1 MPSNQKGSTY
11 KHNLKVFIG
20 FGILLELMNTLFNPY
35 AMKYLERIG
44 GTDFDISLFNGL
56 KGLVMIFAVLPGV
69 FLLDRLNNKKRITGQ
84 MVLLGVFFVLSLVIV
99 PFLPQTMQPLVF
111 ILLMTLMTIPNAIFN
126 VSYQD
131 LTGDLFPENRAW
143 VLSRRAMYT
152 IIFTN
157 VLTLMTGVVFRW
169 WGKDSETIILIY
181 QVFYLM
187 AFALGLSAFAIF
199 NTFKYTPHENTR
211 PLAFKG
217 SFKRV
222 FSHKPFTEFVVA
234 STIFHFGWQMGWP
247 LFNIYMIKNLGA
259 DELWLSLISIGSA
272 ITMFM
277 GHRYWPSAIL
287 KYGPERITTICVA
300 GMAITP
306 ILYVLSPNL
315 MVLLVISSTS
325 GFFTAG
331 TITVLFTDML
341 EVTPDENRIVYV
353 GYYNTLTNITL
364 AISPFVG
371 HFFLQRFDI
380 FVALIVTA
388 LMRFVGVVAFYLRE
402 KKSKSLN

>member
-1 MPSNQKGSTY
+1 MNY
-11 KHNLKVFIG
+11 KHNLRVYIL
-20 FGILLELMNTLFNPY
+20 FGILFELMNTLFNPY

-44 GTDFDISLFNGL
+44 GTDFDVSLFNGL

-69 FLLDRLNNKKRITGQ
+69 FLLDRLNDKKRITGQ
-84 MVLLGVFFVLSLVIV
+84 MVLIGVFFVLSLVIV
-99 PFLPQTMQPLVF
+99 PFLPQAMQPLVF
-111 ILLMTLMTIPNAIFN
+111 ILLMTFMTVPNAIFG

-157 VLTLMTGVVFRW
+157 VLTLATGVIFRW
-169 WGKDSETIILIY
+169 WGKDSQTIILIY
-181 QVFYLM
+181 QIFYLM
-187 AFALGLSAFAIF
+187 AFVLGIGAYLVFRGFQYKPAA
-199 NTFKYTPHENTR
+199 NAQ

-222 FSHKPFTEFVVA
+222 FSHKPFTQFVVA

-259 DELWLSLISIGSA
+259 DELWLSIISIGSA
-272 ITMFM
+272 ITMFV
-277 GHRYWPSAIL
+277 GHRYWPSAIK
-287 KYGPERITTICVA
+287 KYGSARITTICVA
-300 GMAITP
+300 GMAVTP
-306 ILYVLSPNL
+306 LLYVLSPNL
-315 MVLLVISSTS
+315 LILSIISSTS

-331 TITVLFTDML
+331 TITVLFADML

-371 HFFLQRFDI
+371 HFFLSRFDI
-380 FVALIVTA
+380 YIALIVTA
-388 LMRFVGVVAFYLRE
+388 LLRFVGVIAFYVRE
-402 KKSKSLN
+402 KKENHLRQP

>member
-1 MPSNQKGSTY
+1 MEKHYT
-11 KHNLKVFIG
+11 HNLRVYIL
-20 FGILLELMNTLFNPY
+20 FGILFELMNTLFNPY

-69 FLLDRLNNKKRITGQ
+69 FLLDRLNDKKRITGQ
-84 MVLLGVFFVLSLVIV
+84 MVLVGVYFVLSLVIV
-99 PFLPQTMQPLVF
+99 PFLPPGVQPLVF
-111 ILLMTLMTIPNAIFN
+111 ILIMTLMTVPNAIFN
-126 VSYQD
+126 VAYQD

-152 IIFTN
+152 IVFTN
-157 VLTLMTGVVFRW
+157 VLTLATGLVFRL
-169 WGKDSETIILIY
+169 WGKDSQTIIGIY
-181 QVFYLM
+181 QIFYIM
-187 AFALGLSAFAIF
+187 AFVLGLGAYFV
-199 NTFKYTPHENTR
+199 FKGFRYAPIAHLK

-222 FSHKPFTEFVVA
+222 FSHKPFTQFVIA

-259 DELWLSLISIGSA
+259 DELWLSLISIGGA
-272 ITMFM
+272 ITMFV
-277 GHRYWPSAIL
+277 GHRYWPQAI
-287 KYGPERITTICVA
+287 KRYGAERITTLCVA

-315 MVLLVISSTS
+315 PVLLVISSTS

-331 TITVLFTDML
+331 TITVLFADML
-341 EVTPDENRIVYV
+341 EVTPEENRIVYV

-371 HFFLQRFDI
+371 HFFLERFDI
-380 FVALIVTA
+380 FIALLVTA
-388 LMRFVGVVAFYLRE
+388 AFRFLGVIAFYLRE
-402 KKSKSLN
+402 KKLNHGSAA